1 MATDQAATKAPT
13 KRQKRKPRRPK
24 PPEYVEY
31 LIQVTSWEYYYSL
44 RTGDP
49 KSAWDKE
56 VFDELAN
63 LSFRGN
69 LIAPK
74 LPQIERVLMEF
85 SAKAGMLRQPIEDI
99 RPKIGSVCR
108 HGDELSAYVFV
119 PEERM
124 ADLLTIAQSERVK
137 VISFVGDK
145 LRYGSALIHNM
156 TLRTEINED
165 DIISGFSEPAA

>member
-1 MATDQAATKAPT
+1 MTATAAKSSKQQMRKAARSQRT
-13 KRQKRKPRRPK
+13 
-24 PPEYVEY
+24 EYVEY

-49 KSAWDKE
+49 KSVWDKE
-56 VFDELAN
+56 VFDELAI

-69 LIAPK
+69 LITPK

-99 RPKIGSVCR
+99 RTKIGSVSR

-165 DIISGFSEPAA
+165 DIIAGFSNPAA